1 MSTPILNA
9 VVLQKSMN
17 MAQVL
22 GFFFFFFLKKRTQ
35 TFFFLNLTSCISCL
49 CVALH
54 STTEVQQL
62 SQSPHNKNVL
72 VSNPQAG
79 WSLCL

>member
-22 GFFFFFFLKKRTQ
+22 GFFFFFFKEKDTN
-35 TFFFLNLTSCISCL
+35 FFFLNLTSCISCL

>member
-22 GFFFFFFLKKRTQ
+22 GFIFFKRKGHKL
-35 TFFFLNLTSCISCL
+35 FFLNLTSCISCL

-62 SQSPHNKNVL
+62 SPFPHNKNVL